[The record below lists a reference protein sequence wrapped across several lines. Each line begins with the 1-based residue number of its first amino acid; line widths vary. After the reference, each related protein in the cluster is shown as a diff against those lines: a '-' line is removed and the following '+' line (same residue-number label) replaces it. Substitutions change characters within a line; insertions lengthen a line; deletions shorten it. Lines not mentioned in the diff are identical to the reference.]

1 MLPLISPQCNDFA
14 IPRYWILKSGKIS
27 FKKVKFTITS
37 FLFKKFMKVIK
48 EKNNYETRVIFSPQA
63 SEDDLKTYSLDY
75 ARRLY
80 RLGALRVSIVS
91 RGQRDLAY
99 TRKTFKTG
107 HFIEIRFVAS
117 PQILPTYRNKLKLD
131 QSIISHVILNLEKI

>member
-63 SEDDLKTYSLDY
+63 SEDDLKAYSLDY
-75 ARRLY
+75 ARHLY
-80 RLGALRVSIVS
+80 RFH
-91 RGQRDLAY
+91 
-99 TRKTFKTG
+99 RKPLKT
-107 HFIEIRFVAS
+107 I
-117 PQILPTYRNKLKLD
+117 
-131 QSIISHVILNLEKI
+131 